1 MVNHKIWNGTEKSAV
16 PTSFRISMDV
26 PARVVHSEGECNKL
40 FIRKVNAAGGSPYVP
55 REHDVY
61 DGLYE
66 TGLQLVI
73 GKSARRDSKLF
84 KESWLRAP

>member
-1 MVNHKIWNGTEKSAV
+1 MEKSAV
-16 PTSFRISMDV
+16 PTSFCISTDIL
-26 PARVVHSEGECNKL
+26 ARAVHSVGECSKL

-55 REHDVY
+55 REHGVY

-73 GKSARRDSKLF
+73 GKLAGRDSKLF
-84 KESWLRAP
+84 